1 MLGEGPA
8 ANFPQM
14 SCRDKKKKRHLLK
27 RQLIGERF
35 VAQKEKTSKEATI
48 TRIEVPGSHRIP

>member
-14 SCRDKKKKRHLLK
+14 SCRDKKKRHLLK

-48 TRIEVPGSHRIP
+48 TRIEVPGSHRIQ